1 MDVRRL
7 LTAVSAGLVGA
18 AVTVVGVPTAASA
31 ALPAPSGF
39 KVERS
44 PSDVRKIN
52 VSWKLVPGAHH
63 YVVDSIAG
71 NVETVASVPGS
82 TVSYTVDAP
91 DVCSS
96 YKIRVGT
103 ADALDTVTNTS
114 YWTLKSLAPGYVS
127 GMTTGRAEDGT
138 VLTASWGTPSS
149 PGYTPITGYR
159 VVLTRIADGVVLYDR
174 TSMDL
179 SFRYPGAD
187 PARSYNVTV
196 TPINEFGAC
205 ATAKSMIDRYRPA
218 DPTDLVVQRRA
229 DAPGTVELV
238 WKAATSGPAA
248 TYFQVGYG
256 ETKVAKTLRV
266 DAPATSA
273 TLPLDTAKT
282 WVVEVKAYNANG
294 GSGAVT
300 GSVPVF
306 QPVATAPVPAATA
319 SSEPT
324 PVATASTPAPD
335 AAGATA
341 APSAP
346 ATTSDVESTTTTT
359 TVDSGS
365 DRVPPTIST
374 TLSTAPKNGYFN
386 TPVKVHFTCA
396 DAAGPIA
403 SCPADATASADG
415 VAQRVSGT
423 AVDAAG
429 NTATITLTLRID
441 TTPPVVTSTV
451 KGSRNAAGWYNAP
464 PSVLYTCTDTLS
476 GINTMN
482 ICPTDTTVT
491 VDGADQKVTG
501 TAIDK
506 AGNTS
511 SDTVIISLDRVAP
524 VITASVVGD
533 VNADGWYTT
542 APTIHYTCTDA
553 LSGIAT
559 CPADRKVTEE
569 GVGQEITGK
578 AVDKAGNVATA
589 TVKLNVDVTA
599 PAITATVAGEVNAE
613 GWYTT
618 MPTVHFTCTDGGA
631 GVRECPADV
640 TLREDG
646 IGQKVTGTATDR
658 AGNTATAVVTL
669 DVDRVAPAITATV
682 LGERN
687 ANGWFRTAPTVHFTC
702 SDAGSGIAACP
713 EDQVMGT
720 DGGEQTVIGTAVD
733 RAGNTATA
741 RVTVNVDLTAP
752 EITAEVLGEA
762 NADGWYR
769 TAPVVHFTC
778 SDKASGVADC
788 PADIAV
794 AADGLGKIVMGTVA
808 DLAGNTTT
816 TSVTV
821 SVDRSA
827 PVITASLVDAPSAD
841 GWFNSAPT
849 VHFSCSDEGS
859 GLTECPAD
867 VTVTTNGAG
876 QKVRG
881 TATDKAGNAT
891 SAELTVNVD
900 LVSPEVAATVDGVK
914 NDAGWYRTPPTV
926 HYTCTDTDSAV
937 ASCPAPATVA
947 TEGAAVS
954 VPGTAADKAGN
965 TTTSTLSFNVD
976 KTAPVVTVQGVANGQ
991 VFGADA
997 VPVVSCRTT
1006 DQGSGVAAQAKA
1018 TKTGSDIGMQTVVCA
1033 GGVDKAGNTAPAV
1046 TVKYMV
1052 EPTVAW
1058 LMALTRQ
1065 YLGDNATPANLR
1077 DVDAALTKRHFML
1090 YMAKVVVLSHGKRP
1104 ALTSAEAATL
1114 IYWAFVL
1121 DMRG

>member
-52 VSWKLVPGAHH
+52 VSWKLVPGAHQ
-63 YVVDSIAG
+63 YLVDSVAG
-71 NVETVASVPGS
+71 NVQTVASVPGA

-91 DVCSS
+91 DVCSP
-96 YKIRVGT
+96 YKVRVGT
-103 ADALDTVTNTS
+103 VDAADMVTNTS
-114 YWTLKSLAPGYVS
+114 YWTLKSLAPGYVA
-127 GMTTGRAEDGT
+127 GLATGREEDGT
-138 VLTASWGTPSS
+138 VLTASWRTPSS

-159 VVLTRIADGVVLYDR
+159 VVLTRIADGVVLHDQ

-179 SFRYPGAD
+179 SFRYPEAD
-187 PARSYNVTV
+187 PARSYNLTV
-196 TPINEFGAC
+196 TPQNEFGAC

-218 DPTDLVVQRRA
+218 DPTDLVVQRLA
-229 DAPGTVELV
+229 DAPGTVKVV
-238 WKAATSGPAA
+238 WKAPASGPAP
-248 TYFQVGYG
+248 TYYQVGYG
-256 ETKVAKTLRV
+256 ETKVAKILRV
-266 DAPATSA
+266 DVPATSA

-306 QPVATAPVPAATA
+306 EPLATAPVPAPTA
-319 SSEPT
+319 SSEPA
-324 PVATASTPAPD
+324 PVATESTAAPE
-335 AAGATA
+335 ATGATA
-341 APSAP
+341 PPSAP
-346 ATTSDVESTTTTT
+346 VTTSDVESTTTTT

-386 TPVKVHFTCA
+386 TPVTVRFACA
-396 DAAGPIA
+396 DAAGAIA
-403 SCPADATASADG
+403 SCPADVTASADG

-429 NTATITLTLRID
+429 NSATITLTLRID
-441 TTPPVVTSTV
+441 KTPPVVTSTV
-451 KGSRNAAGWYNAP
+451 KGTKNAAGWYNAP

-482 ICPTDTTVT
+482 ICPTDTTIT
-491 VDGADQKVTG
+491 VDGAEQKVTG

-511 SDTVIISLDRVAP
+511 SDTVTIGLDQVAP
-524 VITASVVGD
+524 AITASVVGD

-542 APTIHYTCTDA
+542 APTIHYTCSDA
-553 LSGIAT
+553 LSGVAD
-559 CPADRKVTEE
+559 CPADRKVTED

-578 AVDKAGNVATA
+578 VVDKAGNVATA

-599 PAITATVAGEVNAE
+599 PTITATVAGEVNEA

-618 MPTVHFTCTDGGA
+618 MPTVHFTCTDASA
-631 GVRECPADV
+631 GVTECPADV

-646 IGQKVTGTATDR
+646 IDQKVTGTATDK
-658 AGNTATAVVTL
+658 AGNTATAVVSL
-669 DVDRVAPAITATV
+669 NVDRVAPAITATV

-687 ANGWFRTAPTVHFTC
+687 ANGWFRTAPTIHFTC
-702 SDAGSGIAACP
+702 SDAGAGIAACP
-713 EDQVMGT
+713 EDQVMST

-733 RAGNTATA
+733 RAGNSATA

-778 SDKASGVADC
+778 ADKASGIAVC
-788 PADIAV
+788 PEDIAV
-794 AADGLGKIVMGTVA
+794 DADGLGKIVMGTA
-808 DLAGNTTT
+808 TDQAGNTTT

-827 PVITASLVDAPSAD
+827 PAITASLVEAPSAD

-849 VHFSCSDEGS
+849 VHFTCTDEGS
-859 GLTECPAD
+859 GLSECPAD

-876 QKVRG
+876 QKVSG

-914 NDAGWYRTPPTV
+914 NDAGWYRTAPTV
-926 HYTCTDTDSAV
+926 RYTCADTGSAV
-937 ASCPAPATVA
+937 ASCPAPATVT
-947 TEGAAVS
+947 TEGAAIS
-954 VPGTAADKAGN
+954 VPGTASDKAGN
-965 TTTSTLSFNVD
+965 TTTNTLSLNVD
-976 KTAPVVTVQGVANGQ
+976 KTAPVVSVLGVANGK
-991 VFGADA
+991 VYGADA

-1006 DQGSGVAAQAKA
+1006 DEGSGVATQAEI
-1018 TKTGSDIGMQTVVCA
+1018 TKTGSDIGMRTVVCA
-1033 GGVDKAGNTAPAV
+1033 GGVDKAGNEAPAV
-1046 TVKYMV
+1046 TVRYMV

-1077 DVDAALTKRHFML
+1077 NVDAALTKRHFML
-1090 YMAKVVVLSHGKRP
+1090 YMAKVVVMSAGRKAVLS
-1104 ALTSAEAATL
+1104 SSEASTL

-1121 DMRG
+1121 DMRS